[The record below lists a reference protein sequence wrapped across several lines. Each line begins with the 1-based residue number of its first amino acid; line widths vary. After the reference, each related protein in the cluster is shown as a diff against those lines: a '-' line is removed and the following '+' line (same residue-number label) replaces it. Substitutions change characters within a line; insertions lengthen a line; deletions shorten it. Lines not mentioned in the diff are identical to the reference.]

1 MKKILLCI
9 VFMGFLTGCAVHTT
23 VTEPES
29 EPSVSTGR
37 PEPAY
42 DRLSIYS
49 ALPEEEILVYL
60 NAFRKDTGIT
70 VDCQRLSAGEMIERV
85 QQERE
90 NPRVSV
96 ILGGAAD
103 HYVQANEEGLLIPY
117 QSPELSNV
125 PEPCLDQ
132 AQVWNPI
139 YIGVICFACNEDWF
153 LQKNLPYPT
162 CWDDLTAP
170 ELEGK
175 IVLASPE
182 TSGTSYTMLAALMQ
196 QRGEEKAWEYLQML
210 DANVGCYTHSGI
222 EPVEKVK
229 QGEFAVGIVFSH
241 DGRRAA
247 LDGYPVML
255 CYPEDGTGYE
265 IGACALVRGGPVK
278 ERENA
283 ERFID
288 WMTSQRGQE
297 CYIEAKSS
305 RLPANSTAR
314 SADGL
319 PAMKDI
325 KTVEYDLEWAGS
337 NRTRLI
343 DEFQRRFPGA
353 QTRKSLS

>member
-1 MKKILLCI
+1 M
-9 VFMGFLTGCAVHTT
+9 
-23 VTEPES
+23 
-29 EPSVSTGR
+29 
-37 PEPAY
+37 
-42 DRLSIYS
+42 
-49 ALPEEEILVYL
+49 
-60 NAFRKDTGIT
+60 
-70 VDCQRLSAGEMIERV
+70 
-85 QQERE
+85 
-90 NPRVSV
+90 
-96 ILGGAAD
+96 
-103 HYVQANEEGLLIPY
+103 
-117 QSPELSNV
+117 
-125 PEPCLDQ
+125 
-132 AQVWNPI
+132 
-139 YIGVICFACNEDWF
+139 
-153 LQKNLPYPT
+153 
-162 CWDDLTAP
+162 TAP
-170 ELEGK
+170 ELEGQ